1 MEAPESPYLI
11 WWMLIDSPK
20 KTKRQF
26 PYNREVYR
34 LSVLLASDIVKNI
47 CEGNMTKEWT
57 PEFIQAQKLVICDI
71 MNLTRMTLK
80 ETEEYLKDF
89 CMNWTLDVVP
99 VFPDQNPEEVSADEN
114 LIAAELFEHLVAFAV
129 EDFVKEFK

>member
-11 WWMLIDSPK
+11 WWMLIDSPE

-34 LSVLLASDIVKNI
+34 LSVLLASDIIKNI
-47 CEGNMTKEWT
+47 CDGNMTKEWT
-57 PEFIQAQKLVICDI
+57 PEFIQAQKLAICDI

-89 CMNWTLDVVP
+89 CMNWTLGIVP
-99 VFPDQNPEEVSADEN
+99 VFPHQNADEVSADEN
-114 LIAAELFEHLVAFAV
+114 LIAAELFEQLVAFAL